1 MNSAVTAKLGSM
13 PLFHDCPME
22 WEEPLRSLGW
32 ALATP
37 DGRVRREGTL
47 RGCRAD
53 GRKPLAHPGLDSA
66 GLGGE
71 WELAL
76 AMVDFLVD
84 GNPWHT
90 IALEIDG
97 YRHPEHLI
105 LWGWKQLL
113 GTDPYQLAEGGVAI
127 ANGGSCPGV
136 AAECRVVTVLFRIKG
151 ASLDMDYLAR
161 PSTPKGFSPGRV
173 VSPEMGYVTAP
184 GSAHADGTRFGL
196 FRSHAGL
203 WEPATRML
211 KPSALPE
218 LPSWV
223 VEKLVKPA
231 VKRSTSAP
239 TSFQWKGTERLFAG
253 RLFGKNPDGSPM
265 LLQVSPPDVDSETDV
280 SFWRTAPGSTPQ
292 VMIKRSNNGTL
303 LFGFPDEELAR
314 GFGAVASPLNDAYWH
329 TYSDL
334 TKDIALPKDE
344 DDAPPPP
351 LPRWSFVEADL
362 GAARFLFGNNLFPT
376 REVTAIVGR
385 PKKALKSW
393 LGAELAAAVSTGLP
407 LGPIPNISSEPM
419 GVLYLTKES
428 ESEQKGRIR
437 DQISRMC
444 SERNHPELIRRALSN
459 IKIGEG
465 LFRSDDESE
474 SDEGIRIGN
483 GSISEI
489 LVPWCIA
496 NDISLVVFDTLGKY
510 LPPRASTTNHGAMLH
525 DVGEFVSLAK
535 AINGAVVYTHHS
547 PKGDPLT
554 QLGSQGLDGEVAQ
567 MLFLQGDGRKT
578 SATLV
583 SRFLAN
589 SAEPLQFEVHP
600 QPGGGGHVRHAAT
613 PFSKLRPEDFREG
626 DMQVMALLRQHLHTQ
641 CHELTRTVVA
651 DAFRR
656 AAGTEDGGKVL
667 SRRRSLGNAKSGTL
681 RDFIEASVDYGWLRE
696 SGKVGKSNGYKL
708 GECPH
713 QSALI

>member
-1 MNSAVTAKLGSM
+1 MNSTVASRLGAT

-37 DGRVRREGTL
+37 DGGVRREGTL

-53 GRKPLAHPGLDSA
+53 DRGTPTHPNPGAA

-84 GNPWHT
+84 GKPWHT
-90 IALEIDG
+90 IALEIDS
-97 YRHPEHLI
+97 YSHPEHLI
-105 LWGWKQLL
+105 LWGWEQLL
-113 GTDPYQLAEGGVAI
+113 GADPYQLAEGGVVI
-127 ANGGSCPGV
+127 ANGGSYPGTT
-136 AAECRVVTVLFRIKG
+136 AEGRVVTVLFRVKG
-151 ASLDMDYLAR
+151 ASLDMNYLAR

-173 VSPEMGYVTAP
+173 ISPEMGYVTAP

-196 FRSHAGL
+196 FVRHSGL
-203 WEPATRML
+203 WKPATRML

-218 LPSWV
+218 LPSGI

-231 VKRSTSAP
+231 VERNTSAP
-239 TSFQWKGTERLFAG
+239 TPFQWKGMERLFAG

-265 LLQVSPPDVDSETDV
+265 LLPVSPPDVDSETDV
-280 SFWRTAPGSTPQ
+280 SFWRTAPGATPQ

-314 GFGAVASPLNDAYWH
+314 GFGAVASPPDDAYWH

-334 TKDIALPKDE
+334 TKDIALTEDE

-351 LPRWSFVEADL
+351 PPRWSFVEAEP

-385 PKKALKSW
+385 PKQGLKSW

-407 LGPIPNISSEPM
+407 LGPIPNISSEPK

-428 ESEQKGRIR
+428 ESEQRRRIY
-437 DQISRMC
+437 DQINRMC
-444 SERNHPELIRRALSN
+444 SERNHPELNRRALSN
-459 IKIGEG
+459 MKIGEG
-465 LFRSDDESE
+465 LFRSDDGP
-474 SDEGIRIGN
+474 DKGIRIGN

-496 NDISLVVFDTLGKY
+496 NSVSLVVFDTLGKY
-510 LPPRASTTNHGAMLH
+510 LPPKVGTTNYRAMLD

-535 AINGAVVYTHHS
+535 AINGAVVYTHHA

-554 QLGSQGLDGEVAQ
+554 QLGTQGLDGEVAQ
-567 MLFLQGDGRKT
+567 MLFLQGDGRNT
-578 SATLV
+578 FATLM
-583 SRFLAN
+583 SRFLVDVV
-589 SAEPLQFEVHP
+589 EPLRFGVHP
-600 QPGGGGHVRHAAT
+600 QPGGGGHVRHADL
-613 PFSKLRPEDFREG
+613 PFSESRAEDARVG
-626 DMQVMALLRQHLHTQ
+626 DVQVMTLLRKHLSTQ

-656 AAGTEDGGKVL
+656 AADTEDGGKVL
-667 SRRRSLGNAKSGTL
+667 GRRRSLGNAKSGTL
-681 RDFIEASVDYGWLRE
+681 RDFVVAAVDYGWLRE

-708 GECPH
+708 DQCPH
-713 QSALI
+713 QLALI